1 MTIQSVIFPN
11 GFRLIYEKPKNKLPI
26 TSIQLFCDVGSVHED
41 GELRGAS
48 HFIEHMCF
56 KGTRDYPNSINGN
69 TGRGFFFFPN
79 KSNPEGRKELGYMLL
94 YEMFEELE
102 DDSGEGLRLEA

>member
-1 MTIQSVIFPN
+1 MKLKVGQLL
-11 GFRLIYEKPKNKLPI
+11 RLKRNYPSLDLQEGDFAILTEI
-26 TSIQLFCDVGSVHED
+26 DWDF
-41 GELRGAS
+41 
-48 HFIEHMCF
+48 
-56 KGTRDYPNSINGN
+56 RDYPASINGN

-102 DDSGEGLRLEA
+102 GDSGEGLRLEV